1 MIKAIEQLRNWEH
14 SIQQRNKSLKRQNEA
29 LYKLRKFETETKIS
43 NLKLRKEQLWNNAQE
58 YLKQFNQETTTLR
71 LQHNKKYSMIFTYY
85 PLTKFQIIK
94 NIPLKDQ
101 LDTTIEHLFN
111 YNELSDIMNEHFP
124 TNNLFELVDNYN
136 LYFKGNPVDL
146 ELSYND
152 IVGEPKNNEHM
163 DYAWFSLVKKTQ
175 STIEDGPIEISQHN
189 LTIKS
194 PKVYEEDEYSSDET
208 PSNLD
213 GLEREEQEEEKEN
226 DEICPIISTFIIM
239 FMLVILLIWINF
251 KIVVSI

>member
-29 LYKLRKFETETKIS
+29 LYKLRKIETETKIS
-43 NLKLRKEQLWNNAQE
+43 NLKLRKELLWNNAQE
-58 YLKQFNQETTTLR
+58 FLKQFIQETTTLR
-71 LQHNKKYSMIFTYY
+71 LQPNKKYSMIFTDN
-85 PLTKFQIIK
+85 PLTKFEIIK

-101 LDTTIEHLFN
+101 LDTTIEYLTD
-111 YNELSDIMNEHFP
+111 YNEVSDLMNEHFP
-124 TNNLFELVDNYN
+124 TNNLYELIDNYN

-163 DYAWFSLVKKTQ
+163 DYAWFSLVKKNQ
-175 STIEDGPIEISQHN
+175 LIIEEEPIEIPQRN

-194 PKVYEEDEYSSDET
+194 PKVVEEDEYSSDE
-208 PSNLD
+208 
-213 GLEREEQEEEKEN
+213 EEQEEKEN
-226 DEICPIISTFIIM
+226 DEICPIISTFISI
-239 FMLVILLIWINF
+239 FMLVIIFIWINF

>member
-1 MIKAIEQLRNWEH
+1 MIKAIEQLRNWEQY
-14 SIQQRNKSLKRQNEA
+14 IQQRNKSLKRQNEA
-29 LYKLRKFETETKIS
+29 LYKLRKIETETKIS
-43 NLKLRKEQLWNNAQE
+43 NLKLRKELLWNNAQE
-58 YLKQFNQETTTLR
+58 YLKQFNQESNTFR
-71 LQHNKKYSMIFTYY
+71 LQHNKKYSIIFTYN

-101 LDTTIEHLFN
+101 LDTTIEYLTD
-111 YNELSDIMNEHFP
+111 YNEVSDLMNEHFP

-163 DYAWFSLVKKTQ
+163 DYAWFSIVKKTQ
-175 STIEDGPIEISQHN
+175 STIDEEHIEIPKRN

-194 PKVYEEDEYSSDET
+194 PKVLEEDEYSSDE
-208 PSNLD
+208 
-213 GLEREEQEEEKEN
+213 EELEEEKEN

-239 FMLVILLIWINF
+239 FMLVILFIWINF